1 MTAIPQNKK
10 STKNQF
16 LEWVLFDLFPAIPN
30 LTSKAMFGGYGLYSH
45 GHIFGIIVKETLYL
59 KVGEVNQADYQNGE
73 SRPFQYIRP
82 DGTVGGMS
90 YWTLPTEV
98 LEHPDQARVW
108 AEKAIKQSLLSKK
121 SR

>member
-1 MTAIPQNKK
+1 MVSIPQNKK

-16 LEWVLFDLFPAIPN
+16 LEWVLLDLFPKIPH
-30 LTSKAMFGGYGLYSH
+30 LTSKAMFGGYGLYSK
-45 GHIFGIIVKETLYL
+45 GQIFGIIVKETLFL
-59 KVGEVNQADYQNGE
+59 KVGELNQTDYQNGE
-73 SRPFQYIRP
+73 SKPFQYTRP

-98 LEHPDQARVW
+98 LEHPELAQQW
-108 AEKAIKQSLLSKK
+108 AEKAIKQSLVSKK